1 VTDVPRHR
9 FIALLAALALAA
21 AVAPAAVADG
31 DPASDYLITQ
41 PAFFPF
47 DAHIGTATSDELVA
61 LLAASKKAG
70 FEIRVAVISTQ
81 YDLGAVPVLYGKP
94 VQYAHFLGQEL
105 FYWYKRELLVVMPA
119 GYGVYHHGTAPA
131 ADRAAVAALAPPAT
145 TAGNA
150 LVAAASRA
158 VRALA
163 ARRGIDLSHVTA
175 AGSRSSTGSDR
186 IAIAIG
192 AAVSL
197 ALAAGLVLLR
207 RRRAAQR

>member
-1 VTDVPRHR
+1 MTDVPRHR
-9 FIALLAALALAA
+9 LVALLAAVAA
-21 AVAPAAVADG
+21 AAAIAPAAVADG

-47 DAHIGTATSDELVA
+47 DAHIDKATSNELLA

-70 FEIRVAVISTQ
+70 FEIRVAVIATR
-81 YDLGAVPVLYGKP
+81 YDLGSVPVLYRKP
-94 VQYAHFLGQEL
+94 VQYARFLGQEL
-105 FYWYKRELLVVMPA
+105 FYWYKHELLVVMPN
-119 GYGVYHHGTAPA
+119 GFGVYRHGPAPA
-131 ADRAAVAALAPPAT
+131 ADPAAVAALPPPGT

-150 LVAAASRA
+150 LVEAGMRA

-163 ARRGIDLSHVTA
+163 VRRGIDLSHVTA

-192 AAVSL
+192 AAAAL
-197 ALAAGLVLLR
+197 ALAAGLVFLR
-207 RRRAAQR
+207 RRRAAPR